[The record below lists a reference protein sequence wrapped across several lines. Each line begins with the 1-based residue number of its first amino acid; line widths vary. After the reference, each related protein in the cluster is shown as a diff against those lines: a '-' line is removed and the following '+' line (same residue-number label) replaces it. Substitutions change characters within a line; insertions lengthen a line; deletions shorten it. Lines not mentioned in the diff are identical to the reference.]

1 MTADGRR
8 FFRGLDVT
16 VYCTAP
22 GFEKRPAFYKVA
34 AEWLAGGTRELKTF
48 GFADD
53 ECLPDVFRDAETRA
67 AKIVADAGEVIG
79 PMGVYRL
86 VPNARDR
93 DLERL
98 GDLENNLHS

>member
-1 MTADGRR
+1 MNPGGRR
-8 FFRGLDVT
+8 SFRGLDVT
-16 VYCTAP
+16 IYCTAP
-22 GFEKRPAFYKVA
+22 GFESRPAIYKIA
-34 AEWLAGGTRELKTF
+34 SEWLAGGTKELKTF

-53 ECLPDVFRDAETRA
+53 ECLATVFREAEARA

-86 VPNARDR
+86 APNARDR

-98 GDLENNLHS
+98 VDLEKRLHS